1 VCVAVKFFL
10 KKNKN
15 VMINEMVGFGGLNF
29 FKN

>member
-29 FKN
+29 F